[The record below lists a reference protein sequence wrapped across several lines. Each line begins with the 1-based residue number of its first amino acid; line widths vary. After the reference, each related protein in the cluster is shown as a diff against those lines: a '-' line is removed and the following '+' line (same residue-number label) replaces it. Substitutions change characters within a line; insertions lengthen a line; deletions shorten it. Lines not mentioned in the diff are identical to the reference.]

1 MPIIKYMPDT
11 MLHAYLLK
19 EGRIQMLMLSL
30 THLIQMQRITVKR
43 EILKAIYNANMTELK
58 IFIKL
63 NKMAEG
69 V

>member
-11 MLHAYLLK
+11 MLHSYLLK
-19 EGRIQMLMLSL
+19 GGKIQMLMLSL
-30 THLIQMQRITVKR
+30 AHLIQMQKITVKR
-43 EILKAIYNANMTELK
+43 EILKAMYNANMTELK

>member
-11 MLHAYLLK
+11 MLHLYLLK
-19 EGRIQMLMLSL
+19 EGKIQMLMLPL
-30 THLIQMQRITVKR
+30 AHLIQMQRITVKR
-43 EILKAIYNANMTELK
+43 EILKAMYNANMTELK

>member
-1 MPIIKYMPDT
+1 
-11 MLHAYLLK
+11 MLHLYLLK
-19 EGRIQMLMLSL
+19 EGKIQMLMLSL
-30 THLIQMQRITVKR
+30 AHLIQMQRITVKR
-43 EILKAIYNANMTELK
+43 KILKAIYNANMTELK

>member
-19 EGRIQMLMLSL
+19 GGRIQMLMLSL